1 MPEGLAGLIAQ
12 IAAGAGVDKATKSVA
27 NLVQTMGPQGLELL
41 DSPQFKLLQ
50 IGAGIK
56 DFGNSVNALMP
67 IIQSLIP
74 KQPQQPAPPPPGAP
88 TGNPADLMTMLRAQ
102 LGPGQ
107 TGIQL
112 PPQGPAGFGG
122 PPGGLPGGAPIGI

>member
-1 MPEGLAGLIAQ
+1 MPEGLAGIIAQ
-12 IAAGAGVDKATKSVA
+12 IAAGAGMDKATKSIA
-27 NLVQTMGPQGLELL
+27 NLIQTMGPQGLELL
-41 DSPQFKLLQ
+41 DSPAFKMAQ

-74 KQPQQPAPPPPGAP
+74 KQPQQPPPPPPGAP
-88 TGNPADLMTMLRAQ
+88 TGNPADLMQMLASR

-107 TGIQL
+107 SGLQLAPPPPPGIGG
-112 PPQGPAGFGG
+112 PQGG
-122 PPGGLPGGAPIGI
+122 PPGGLV